1 MSREH
6 SGSPGSRESGS
17 ALARPRVRSATVA
30 LCGFLALVLTAQPVS
45 AHAGSLSGS
54 LSSVQAPFWLVLVTG
69 GGIVAASFLFA
80 TLVTDHEV
88 IRAVNDRRLVLP
100 VGALRRLV
108 PVVRVGGVAGLVA
121 VVVVGL
127 VGPSDPLVN
136 LAVLTVWVG
145 WWAGYTMSAYLV
157 ADSWPLVNPWR
168 TLASLLPSR
177 DRPLPEALG
186 AWPSVVG
193 LLGLVWLEVVSP
205 VGDSPTTLA
214 VVVLGYTAA
223 TLAGAAV
230 YGREW
235 FEYVDPVSR
244 VFRLYGLMAP
254 VQRNDPTD
262 TDTDTDRGTGERG
275 GTPRGET
282 AHDGGVTLPD
292 EQGDRDGSARAAGA
306 DGRADGAQV
315 GRAEGDDSDDGG
327 AETTSAPTLSLP
339 GTALARYP
347 GAMEADDVAFV
358 VALLWATTYDGL
370 VSTPT
375 WNGVVGA
382 LGSVVPPL
390 VTHVLTVVAGF
401 GLFYVVYRVSTL
413 YVRETAETYVT
424 TSFVA
429 GWFAPA
435 LVPIAAGYH
444 VAHFLGYFLSL
455 APAFLSVLSSP
466 LSVPASVTL
475 ITLPGWFGSLQLG
488 FVVAGHLLAVW
499 VAHARAFD
507 LFPGRLQP
515 IRSQYPFVVV
525 MVVYTMT
532 SLWVV
537 AQPFTAPI
545 T

>member
-1 MSREH
+1 MS
-6 SGSPGSRESGS
+6 
-17 ALARPRVRSATVA
+17 T
-30 LCGFLALVLTAQPVS
+30 
-45 AHAGSLSGS
+45 
-54 LSSVQAPFWLVLVTG
+54 
-69 GGIVAASFLFA
+69 
-80 TLVTDHEV
+80 
-88 IRAVNDRRLVLP
+88 
-100 VGALRRLV
+100 
-108 PVVRVGGVAGLVA
+108 
-121 VVVVGL
+121 
-127 VGPSDPLVN
+127 
-136 LAVLTVWVG
+136 
-145 WWAGYTMSAYLV
+145 YLV

-168 TLASLLPSR
+168 TLASLLP
-177 DRPLPEALG
+177 RPRRSLPETLG
-186 AWPSVVG
+186 AWPSVAG

-205 VGDSPTTLA
+205 VGDSPVTLA
-214 VVVLGYTAA
+214 AVVLGYTVA

-230 YGREW
+230 YGRAW
-235 FEYVDPVSR
+235 FDHVDPVSR
-244 VFRLYGLMAP
+244 VFRLYGLVAP
-254 VQRNDPTD
+254 LQRSDPTEWGASGAPPGATARD
-262 TDTDTDRGTGERG
+262 GGVALPDERG
-275 GTPRGET
+275 D
-282 AHDGGVTLPD
+282 HDGG
-292 EQGDRDGSARAAGA
+292 DGETGGVPGRR
-306 DGRADGAQV
+306 DGRADDDGSGSGTGARAR
-315 GRAEGDDSDDGG
+315 GRA
-327 AETTSAPTLSLP
+327 AATPTLSLP

-347 GAMEADDVAFV
+347 EAMGADDAAFV

-370 VSTPT
+370 VSTPA

-382 LGSVVPPL
+382 LGSVIPPL

-413 YVRETAETYVT
+413 FVRETAETYVT

-455 APAFLSVLSSP
+455 APAFLAVLPSP
-466 LSVPASVTL
+466 LSAPTSVTL
-475 ITLPGWFGSLQLG
+475 LTLPGWFGSLQLG

-499 VAHARAFD
+499 VAHVRAFD

>member
-1 MSREH
+1 MFTR
-6 SGSPGSRESGS
+6 PS
-17 ALARPRVRSATVA
+17 ARAGPLAPLVAVLVA
-30 LCGFLALVLTAQPVS
+30 LPAFAQPAL

-54 LSSVQAPFWLVLVTG
+54 LGSVQAPFWLVVVTG
-69 GGIVAASFLFA
+69 GGVVAASFLFA
-80 TLVTDHEV
+80 TLVTDHET

-108 PVVRVGGVAGLVA
+108 PGVRALGVVGLAA

-127 VGPSDPLVN
+127 VGPRDPLLN
-136 LAVLTVWVG
+136 LAVLVVWVG

-157 ADSWPLVNPWR
+157 ADSWALLNPWR
-168 TLASLLPSR
+168 TLTSLLPGARQS
-177 DRPLPEALG
+177 LPERVG
-186 AWPSVVG
+186 AWPSVAG
-193 LLGLVWLEVVSP
+193 LLLLVWLEVVSP
-205 VGDSPTTLA
+205 VGESPTTLA
-214 VVVLGYTAA
+214 VVVLAYTVV
-223 TLAGAAV
+223 TLAGAAR
-230 YGREW
+230 YGSAW
-235 FEYVDPVSR
+235 FDRVDPVAR

-254 VQRNDPTD
+254 VQRGDPTATTDGD
-262 TDTDTDRGTGERG
+262 TAADAVARRSA
-275 GTPRGET
+275 
-282 AHDGGVTLPD
+282 AHDGGVTVPR
-292 EQGDRDGSARAAGA
+292 GRGPVSDGNAGA
-306 DGRADGAQV
+306 DATPTASPGSTPAVDATAEAARDAATRGPRA
-315 GRAEGDDSDDGG
+315 
-327 AETTSAPTLSLP
+327 TLSLP

-347 GAMEADDVAFV
+347 GAMDAGDAAFV
-358 VALLWATTYDGL
+358 VALLWVTTYDGL

-375 WNGVVGA
+375 WNGAVGA
-382 LGSVVPPL
+382 VAPVVPPS
-390 VTHVLTVVAGF
+390 VTHLLTVVVGF
-401 GLFYVVYRVSTL
+401 GLFVLLYRLSTR
-413 YVRETAETYVT
+413 YVRRTAETYVT
-424 TSFVA
+424 TRFVA

-455 APAFLSVLSSP
+455 APAFLTVVASP
-466 LSVPASVTL
+466 LSAPTSVTL
-475 ITLPGWFGSLQLG
+475 LTLPGWFGSLQLG

-499 VAHARAFD
+499 VAHVRAFE